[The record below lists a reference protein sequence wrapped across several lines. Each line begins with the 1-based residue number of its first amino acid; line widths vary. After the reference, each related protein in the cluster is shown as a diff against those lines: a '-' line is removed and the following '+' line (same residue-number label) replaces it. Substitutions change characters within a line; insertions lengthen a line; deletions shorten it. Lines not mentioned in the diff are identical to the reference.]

1 MGEPYSEIL
10 KKRVNIVAANGS
22 SWSVKFRL
30 AILTAKNCF
39 IHLSTRTAGWLL
51 LTFLICLH
59 NQLSSTILSIKCGCL
74 KNVIHQ
80 IDCKNEWCSFQHVL
94 RQNLNWFLSYHWKKI
109 FLRGFILKPTE
120 RAYFLLKSGTSDF
133 QNSPPLERSP
143 WVSLTISEKFKRF
156 QYFNFQTDS
165 LENENLFQKT
175 GVSLFSWKY

>member
-1 MGEPYSEIL
+1 MNSILKICIVHMGEPYSEIL
-10 KKRVNIVAANGS
+10 KKKVNIVAANGS

-80 IDCKNEWCSFQHVL
+80 IDCKNEW
-94 RQNLNWFLSYHWKKI
+94 
-109 FLRGFILKPTE
+109 
-120 RAYFLLKSGTSDF
+120 LLLPARFT
-133 QNSPPLERSP
+133 
-143 WVSLTISEKFKRF
+143 TKFKLVF
-156 QYFNFQTDS
+156 VLS
-165 LENENLFQKT
+165 LEKD
-175 GVSLFSWKY
+175 FS